1 MTNETPDDLQYTD
14 SHEWIDDHGD
24 VRRIGITDFAQDE
37 LGDVVFVELPEEG
50 ESLESG
56 TACAVV
62 ESIKAV
68 SDIYTPI
75 SGAVTAANDNVLDQP
90 ELLNTDPYGE
100 GWLFEIDGE
109 VPDDALDV
117 DEYRE
122 QIE

>member
-1 MTNETPDDLQYTD
+1 MTYETPDDLQYTD
-14 SHEWIDDHGD
+14 SHEWIDDSGD
-24 VRRIGITDFAQDE
+24 VLRIGITDFAQDE

-68 SDIYTPI
+68 SDIYSPV
-75 SGAVTAANDNVLDQP
+75 SGTVTATNDAVVDRP

-109 VPDDALDV
+109 VPDDALDA
-117 DEYRE
+117 DDYRE

>member
-1 MTNETPDDLQYTD
+1 MTYETPDDLQYTD
-14 SHEWIDDHGD
+14 SHEWIDDSGD
-24 VRRIGITDFAQDE
+24 VLRIGITDFAQDE

-68 SDIYTPI
+68 SDIYTPV
-75 SGAVTAANDNVLDQP
+75 SGTVTATNDDVLDQP

-109 VPDDALDV
+109 VPDDALDA
-117 DEYRE
+117 DDYRE